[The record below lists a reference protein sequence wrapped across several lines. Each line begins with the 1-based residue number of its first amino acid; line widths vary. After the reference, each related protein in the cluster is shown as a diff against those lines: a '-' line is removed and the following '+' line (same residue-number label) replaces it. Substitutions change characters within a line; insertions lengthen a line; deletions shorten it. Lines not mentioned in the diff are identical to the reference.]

1 MRIGIIIAM
10 DKELAQMRTLLSDAH
25 TERDGHLEYILGNIG
40 DKEIIM
46 QKCGIGKVNAAVG
59 ATEMIIHYHP
69 DIILSTGC
77 AGGASTSLHVTDVV
91 AGSQYTYHD
100 VYCGSEVSYGQFV
113 GMPAVFPADARLL
126 EKVRSLHTSIPVHT
140 GMMVSG
146 DWFVDSREKIR
157 DILDHFPEATAVDM
171 ESGAIAQTC
180 YLHEV
185 PFISFRVISDV
196 PLSDDKASQYFD
208 FWERLANG
216 SFEVTK
222 SFIEAL

>member
-10 DKELAQMRTLLSDAH
+10 DKELAQMRTLLSNAH
-25 TERDGHLEYILGNIG
+25 TEKEGHLEYILGNIG

-113 GMPAVFPADARLL
+113 GMPAVFPADAVPSAQRRLFQHPAL
-126 EKVRSLHTSIPVHT
+126 SPEYADADRQLHRRQQFLVLRI
-140 GMMVSG
+140 
-146 DWFVDSREKIR
+146 
-157 DILDHFPEATAVDM
+157 
-171 ESGAIAQTC
+171 
-180 YLHEV
+180 
-185 PFISFRVISDV
+185 
-196 PLSDDKASQYFD
+196 
-208 FWERLANG
+208 
-216 SFEVTK
+216 
-222 SFIEAL
+222 